1 MTDALSLELF
11 WVGFGFGLGAM
22 VISARVSLRL
32 RRSRQVE
39 EKTQILDD
47 QAVDRIIRQ
56 GKISINEDV
65 LDLKAI
71 ENEEERFWSENWD
84 EPEEA
89 W

>member
-11 WVGFGFGLGAM
+11 WVGFGVGLGVM

>member
-1 MTDALSLELF
+1 MADALSLELF
-11 WVGFGFGLGAM
+11 WVGFGSGLGAI
-22 VISARVSLRL
+22 VISSRVRLCLRQ
-32 RRSRQVE
+32 SRKVE
-39 EKTQILDD
+39 EKAQILDD

-71 ENEEERFWSENWD
+71 EDEEERFWSENWD

>member
-1 MTDALSLELF
+1 M
-11 WVGFGFGLGAM
+11 GLGVGLGVM

-32 RRSRQVE
+32 RRSRKVE
-39 EKTQILDD
+39 EKAQILDD

-56 GKISINEDV
+56 GKLSINEDV
-65 LDLKAI
+65 LDLDAI
-71 ENEEERFWSENWD
+71 DDEEERFWSETWD

>member
-11 WVGFGFGLGAM
+11 WVGFGVGLGVM
-22 VISARVSLRL
+22 VISARVSLCL

>member
-11 WVGFGFGLGAM
+11 WVGFGFGLGVM

-71 ENEEERFWSENWD
+71 ENEEERFWSETWD

-89 W
+89 C

>member
-11 WVGFGFGLGAM
+11 WVGFGFGLGVM
-22 VISARVSLRL
+22 VISAQLSLRL
-32 RRSRQVE
+32 RRSRKIEQ
-39 EKTQILDD
+39 KAQILDD
-47 QAVDRIIRQ
+47 QAVDRIIRH

-65 LDLKAI
+65 LDLEAI
-71 ENEEERFWSENWD
+71 DDEEERFWSETWD

>member
-1 MTDALSLELF
+1 MTVALSIEPF
-11 WVGFGFGLGAM
+11 WVGLGVGLGVM

-32 RRSRQVE
+32 RRSRKVE
-39 EKTQILDD
+39 EKAQILDD

-56 GKISINEDV
+56 GKLSINEDV
-65 LDLKAI
+65 LDLDAI
-71 ENEEERFWSENWD
+71 DDEEERFWSDTWD

>member
-1 MTDALSLELF
+1 MTVALSIEPF
-11 WVGFGFGLGAM
+11 WVSLGVGLGVM

-32 RRSRQVE
+32 RRSRKVE
-39 EKTQILDD
+39 EKAQILDD

-56 GKISINEDV
+56 GKLSINEDV
-65 LDLKAI
+65 LDLDAI
-71 ENEEERFWSENWD
+71 DDEEERFWSETWD